1 MAARRRDRAG
11 ASPIGRR
18 RLTLASGVVVD
29 VADTG
34 PATGTTTGTGEGT
47 ARSTG
52 VLLLHGIG
60 MTSASLEPVAVA
72 LSASHRAVSLTLPG
86 HGRTPRPSEPLSV
99 EDYATAAGE
108 AADRLGLERVV
119 VVGQSMG
126 AQFSVELARRRPDL
140 VVGLV
145 LIGPVVDDTRRSAV
159 AQGRALALD
168 ATRESIG
175 ANAIVFRDYVL
186 CGPRWFGSTLRAML
200 AYPTLEKASA
210 VTVPTVVVRGAG
222 DPIAGSDWVERL
234 AASMG
239 DARVVTIRGAHHA
252 QLVSVRDVAGLVR
265 RVASMAADG
274 RP

>member
-1 MAARRRDRAG
+1 MGRRDSAG
-11 ASPIGRR
+11 ASVIRRR

-34 PATGTTTGTGEGT
+34 AATGIGPSTDDEP

-60 MTSASLEPVAVA
+60 MTSASLEPVAIA
-72 LSASHRAVSLTLPG
+72 LSSSHRAVSLTLPG
-86 HGRTPRPSEPLSV
+86 HGRTPRPAEPLSV
-99 EDYATAAGE
+99 EDYADAAGE
-108 AADRLGLERVV
+108 AADRLGLESVV

-145 LIGPVVDDTRRSAV
+145 LIGPVVDDTRRSAF

-186 CGPRWFGSTLRAML
+186 CGPRWFGATLRAML
-200 AYPTLEKASA
+200 AYPTLEKARA
-210 VTVPTVVVRGAG
+210 VTVPTIVVRGAG

-239 DARVVTIRGAHHA
+239 DARVATLRGAHHA
-252 QLVSVRDVAGLVR
+252 QLVSVRDVARLAR
-265 RVASMAADG
+265 RVAATASDG
-274 RP
+274 RR